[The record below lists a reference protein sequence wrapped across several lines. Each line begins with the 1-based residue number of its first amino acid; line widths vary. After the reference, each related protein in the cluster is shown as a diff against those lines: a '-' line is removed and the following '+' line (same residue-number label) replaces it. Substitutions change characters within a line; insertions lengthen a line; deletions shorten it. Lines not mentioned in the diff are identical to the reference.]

1 MRHEGRDLRDIEFF
15 QTDAQRYQY
24 RFGSLARRHFYE
36 GRLVG
41 QLNPKTTTVAELG
54 LYMSG
59 AKRDD
64 MGGDQA

>member
-1 MRHEGRDLRDIEFF
+1 M
-15 QTDAQRYQY
+15 
-24 RFGSLARRHFYE
+24 YE

>member
-1 MRHEGRDLRDIEFF
+1 MPLEPDEVTSLSDRTLVMDEG
-15 QTDAQRYQY
+15 Q
-24 RFGSLARRHFYE
+24 
-36 GRLVG
+36 LVG
-41 QLNPKTTTVAELG
+41 QLNPKTTTVAALG